1 MLDQVQAV
9 LHPFSIQHRAPKGRR
24 FFLGSAMIEI
34 NLTIVIQVLQFL
46 ILIFILNRLLFKPI
60 SQVMTERKEKIS
72 AWEERTQKLQESA
85 REKLETYENQLR
97 EERAQAQERQE
108 QLTKELK
115 KKEEE
120 NLQTVSAE
128 AAGLVASAQQA
139 LVKET
144 ERLRLELRH
153 QAVELSQILAE
164 KVLGRKVS

>member
-1 MLDQVQAV
+1 
-9 LHPFSIQHRAPKGRR
+9 
-24 FFLGSAMIEI
+24 MIEI

-46 ILIFILNRLLFKPI
+46 ILMFILNRLLFKPI
-60 SQVMTERKEKIS
+60 SQVMAERKAKIN
-72 AWEERTQKLQESA
+72 AWEEKTQNLQDSA
-85 REKLETYENQLR
+85 RVQLEKYENQLR

-120 NLQTVSAE
+120 NLRTVSEE
-128 AAGLVASAQQA
+128 AAGLIASAQR
-139 LVKET
+139 VIVEET
-144 ERLRLELRH
+144 ERLRLELRQ

>member
-1 MLDQVQAV
+1 
-9 LHPFSIQHRAPKGRR
+9 
-24 FFLGSAMIEI
+24 MIEI

-139 LVKET
+139 LAKET

>member
-1 MLDQVQAV
+1 
-9 LHPFSIQHRAPKGRR
+9 
-24 FFLGSAMIEI
+24 MIEI

-46 ILIFILNRLLFKPI
+46 ILMFILNRLLFKPI
-60 SQVMTERKEKIS
+60 SQVMAERKAKIN
-72 AWEERTQKLQESA
+72 AWEEKTQNLQDSA
-85 REKLETYENQLR
+85 RVQLERYENQLR

-120 NLQTVSAE
+120 NLRTVSEE
-128 AAGLVASAQQA
+128 AAGLVASAQR
-139 LVKET
+139 VIVEET
-144 ERLRLELRH
+144 ERLRLELRQ

>member
-1 MLDQVQAV
+1 
-9 LHPFSIQHRAPKGRR
+9 
-24 FFLGSAMIEI
+24 MIEI

-46 ILIFILNRLLFKPI
+46 ILMFILNRLLFKPI
-60 SQVMTERKEKIS
+60 SQVMAERKAKIN
-72 AWEERTQKLQESA
+72 AWEEKTQNLQDSA
-85 REKLETYENQLR
+85 RVKLEKYENQLR

-120 NLQTVSAE
+120 NLRTVSEE
-128 AAGLVASAQQA
+128 AAGLVASAQR
-139 LVKET
+139 VIVEET
-144 ERLRLELRH
+144 ERLRLELRQ

>member
-1 MLDQVQAV
+1 MV
-9 LHPFSIQHRAPKGRR
+9 
-24 FFLGSAMIEI
+24 EI

-60 SQVMTERKEKIS
+60 TQVMTERKAKIS
-72 AWEERTQKLQESA
+72 AWEEKTQKLQESA
-85 REKLETYENQLR
+85 RVQLERYENQLR
-97 EERAQAQERQE
+97 EERAQAQKRQE
-108 QLTKELK
+108 ELTKELK

-139 LVKET
+139 LVEET

>member
-1 MLDQVQAV
+1 
-9 LHPFSIQHRAPKGRR
+9 
-24 FFLGSAMIEI
+24 MIEI

-46 ILIFILNRLLFKPI
+46 ILMFILNRLLFKPI
-60 SQVMTERKEKIS
+60 SQVMAERKAKIN
-72 AWEERTQKLQESA
+72 AWEEKTQNLQDSA
-85 REKLETYENQLR
+85 RVKLETYENQLR
-97 EERAQAQERQE
+97 EERTQAQERQE

-120 NLQTVSAE
+120 NLRTVSEE

-139 LVKET
+139 LAEET

>member
-1 MLDQVQAV
+1 LGLKFRICFV
-9 LHPFSIQHRAPKGRR
+9 FRISIFEFENRPG
-24 FFLGSAMIEI
+24 GAMIEI

-46 ILIFILNRLLFKPI
+46 ILMFILNRLLFKPI
-60 SQVMTERKEKIS
+60 SQVMAERKAKIN
-72 AWEERTQKLQESA
+72 AWEEKTQNLQDSA
-85 REKLETYENQLR
+85 RVQLEKYENQLR

-120 NLQTVSAE
+120 NLLTVSEE
-128 AAGLVASAQQA
+128 AAGLVASAQR
-139 LVKET
+139 VIVEET
-144 ERLRLELRH
+144 ERLRLELRQ